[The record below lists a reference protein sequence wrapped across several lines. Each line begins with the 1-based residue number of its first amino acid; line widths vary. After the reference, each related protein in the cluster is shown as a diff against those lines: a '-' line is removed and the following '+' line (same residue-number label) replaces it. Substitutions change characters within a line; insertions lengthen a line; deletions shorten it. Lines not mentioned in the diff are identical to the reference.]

1 LTERP
6 ERLSYDL
13 APFNSGFHSGFNTVS
28 GHTVKTMEKIYP
40 NEEDELSCEDDNVHN
55 KLSQHRMSTEITA
68 KLVRSHAKKPHHER
82 QLSSVPSIAM
92 TKEENSSH
100 LQSNEKL
107 TEAKIQLRDAQSEL
121 SPQPVSSTTQFC
133 YSSTANQ
140 NGQRFSTVKEDAN
153 ETTTQLDAG
162 VAYDIARTVK

>member
-1 LTERP
+1 
-6 ERLSYDL
+6 
-13 APFNSGFHSGFNTVS
+13 
-28 GHTVKTMEKIYP
+28 
-40 NEEDELSCEDDNVHN
+40 
-55 KLSQHRMSTEITA
+55 
-68 KLVRSHAKKPHHER
+68 
-82 QLSSVPSIAM
+82 M

-107 TEAKIQLRDAQSEL
+107 TEAKIQLREAQSEL

-133 YSSTANQ
+133 YSSTVNL